1 MQRYQHVLA
10 PVDFSARSSELIKR
24 AREIAETHDAR
35 LTLLHVVQDAPVGA
49 EPFGEPSGLVL
60 SEEIREQHLTAA
72 QEKMREL
79 AEQYDLPLNVD
90 RAIEEGISTHTSIL
104 DFADAK
110 QVDLI
115 VIAHSGKKGFLGFL
129 GSTADSVVRSAHC
142 DVLVLRNKA
151 E

>member
-90 RAIEEGISTHTSIL
+90 RVL
-104 DFADAK
+104 
-110 QVDLI
+110 
-115 VIAHSGKKGFLGFL
+115 KKAFQPIPAFLTL
-129 GSTADSVVRSAHC
+129 QTP
-142 DVLVLRNKA
+142 NKLT
-151 E
+151 

>member
-1 MQRYQHVLA
+1 M
-10 PVDFSARSSELIKR
+10 
-24 AREIAETHDAR
+24 
-35 LTLLHVVQDAPVGA
+35 
-49 EPFGEPSGLVL
+49 
-60 SEEIREQHLTAA
+60 
-72 QEKMREL
+72 
-79 AEQYDLPLNVD
+79 
-90 RAIEEGISTHTSIL
+90 EEGISTHTSIL

>member
-24 AREIAETHDAR
+24 ALEIAETHDAR

-115 VIAHSGKKGFLGFL
+115 VIAHSGKKGFMGFL